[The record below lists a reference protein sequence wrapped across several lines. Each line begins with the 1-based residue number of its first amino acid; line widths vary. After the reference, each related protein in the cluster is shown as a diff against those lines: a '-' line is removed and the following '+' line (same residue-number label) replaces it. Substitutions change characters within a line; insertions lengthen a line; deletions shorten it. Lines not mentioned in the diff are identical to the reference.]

1 MTENTDRV
9 ITLLEEIRDNLRQ
22 HGEQESKRLQCLVDA
37 NQENLRQWKAT
48 SEKNSSVYRDS
59 QAIYKRNQ
67 HRYFKIMPIRAT
79 LTVIFFGIIAFC
91 LLADLILILIG
102 K

>member
-1 MTENTDRV
+1 MTEDTDRV
-9 ITLLEEIRDNLRQ
+9 ITLLEEIRDNLRE

-48 SEKNSSVYRDS
+48 AEKNASVYRDS
-59 QAIYKRNQ
+59 QATYRKSQR
-67 HRYFKIMPIRAT
+67 RYFKLMPVRIT
-79 LTVIFFGIIAFC
+79 LTVIFFGIIALC
-91 LLADLILILIG
+91 LLADLILRLIG

>member
-1 MTENTDRV
+1 MTDNTDRV
-9 ITLLEEIRDNLRQ
+9 ITLLEEIRDNLRE

-48 SEKNSSVYRDS
+48 AEKNATVYRDS
-59 QAIYKRNQ
+59 QATYRESQ
-67 HRYFKIMPIRAT
+67 RRYIKMMPIRVT
-79 LTVIFFGIIAFC
+79 LTVLFFGIIAFC
-91 LLADLILILIG
+91 LLADLIMRFIG